1 MKKICIKKSEK
12 HMQMVMHRKLELSIL
27 LLITCEFNKL
37 VGGFHFS
44 INLNI
49 CYFLQLILHMITHSD
64 NEKISNNILNH

>member
-1 MKKICIKKSEK
+1 MKKNMYKKSEK
-12 HMQMVMHRKLELSIL
+12 HMQMDMHRKLELSIL

-37 VGGFHFS
+37 VGGFYFS

-49 CYFLQLILHMITHSD
+49 CYFLQLFLHMITHSD